1 MMQLDA
7 WSTTF
12 CAALQLC
19 GRPWRFVTMRTNQNW
34 QARLLKLADPLY
46 ITFRILYVPVLIR
59 LTQLNFFFCMGWV
72 NILPK
77 QCRNLPQNKIQLSKY
92 YRGSSRIWWILEYLF
107 DWCLLWP
114 CQLWPW
120 TTSMVTISWLVHSSL
135 SKPRAHG
142 KRSRHG
148 TFGSNQIGIKWFSNL
163 YWPTYQDR

>member
-59 LTQLNFFFCMGWV
+59 LTQLNFIFFVWDESIFYPNNAGTYPKIRSSWVSTIGGAVEFDGFLNIFLIDAYCGPASFDHGQPRWWLFRGW
-72 NILPK
+72 
-77 QCRNLPQNKIQLSKY
+77 CTA
-92 YRGSSRIWWILEYLF
+92 
-107 DWCLLWP
+107 
-114 CQLWPW
+114 PW
-120 TTSMVTISWLVHSSL
+120 ASPEPMERDPGMEPLV
-135 SKPRAHG
+135 
-142 KRSRHG
+142 
-148 TFGSNQIGIKWFSNL
+148 QIKL
-163 YWPTYQDR
+163 A